1 MLKHKYAYFVVLV
14 LVLIFFLLFR
24 TSIVYGDS
32 MEPTV
37 KAGDFV
43 IAYRWGDPSFR
54 DIVLFKIGHQ
64 LRIKRVLGCPGDTI
78 RFNQGALYRNNEI
91 VQLQTNYSQREDF
104 EITVPSDSYF
114 LVGDNM
120 FVSAD
125 SRNLGTVSRQQIVGL
140 VMNRR

>member
-1 MLKHKYAYFVVLV
+1 MLKRRYAYLVVLV
-14 LVLIFFLLFR
+14 LVLVFFSLFR
-24 TSIVYGDS
+24 TSIVYGES

-43 IAYRWGDPSFR
+43 IAYRWGDPDFR
-54 DIVLFKIGHQ
+54 DIVIFKIGNQ
-64 LRIKRVLGCPGDTI
+64 LRIKRVLGCPRDTI
-78 RFNQGALYRNNEI
+78 RFSGGALYRNGEI
-91 VQLQTNYSQREDF
+91 IQLQTNYSQQEDF

-125 SRNLGTVSRQQIVGL
+125 SRNLGTVSRQQIVGRVL
-140 VMNRR
+140 NRR